1 MNNTISLNDLYT
13 DYAAGLLDRK
23 KLEAAIFETVR
34 ENVHDLCIPG
44 WKKED
49 YDDFLSWLYF
59 RICRAIGTYRE
70 TGASFETYI
79 GALVRMTAKEYRV
92 RLIRDYTEESA
103 AWVTQIPDMYACE
116 REPDYDEQ
124 ATEAPVKLRNPR
136 QILILILKCYSY
148 ISMDFLEKIAPSLG
162 MDMETLC
169 AMIARLQKQR
179 ERHEAEL
186 VLLREKVNHQLFRC
200 ILCEQNLRAM
210 AEDPIATQRL
220 KDQLRRRR
228 TRLFKAR
235 KRLARMHTDP
245 SNLQIAEILGITKG
259 TVDSVMYKLRGQRTF
274 GTRTNKKNP
283 VAYPNDRIE
292 TVLPIKLE

>member
-1 MNNTISLNDLYT
+1 MKDTISLNNLYT
-13 DYAAGLLDRK
+13 DYTAGSLNK
-23 KLEAAIFETVR
+23 KELEAAIFKTIQESI
-34 ENVHDLCIPG
+34 HDLCMPG

-116 REPDYDEQ
+116 HEPDYDEQ
-124 ATEAPVKLRNPR
+124 VTETPVKLRNPR
-136 QILILILKCYSY
+136 QVLILILKCYSY

-162 MDMETLC
+162 IEMETLC

-179 ERHEAEL
+179 EKHEEEL
-186 VLLREKVNHQLFRC
+186 MLLREKVNNQLFRC

-210 AEDPIATQRL
+210 AEDHIAVQRL

-228 TRLFKAR
+228 SRLLKTR

-259 TVDSVMYKLRGQRTF
+259 TVDSVMYKLRGRRTK
-274 GTRTNKKNP
+274 GT
-283 VAYPNDRIE
+283 AYRSTSIGSQIE
-292 TVLPIKLE
+292 NC